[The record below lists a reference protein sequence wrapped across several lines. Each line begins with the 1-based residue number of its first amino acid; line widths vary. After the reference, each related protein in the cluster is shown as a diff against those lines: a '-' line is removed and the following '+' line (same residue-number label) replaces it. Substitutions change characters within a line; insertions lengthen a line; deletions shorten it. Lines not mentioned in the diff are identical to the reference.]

1 MIYAIQQIFD
11 IRVGS
16 SAASPG
22 LKTSFTNDELEQD
35 LGRQL
40 FEKHPFKSLFFVHEG
55 EVAFG
60 KRWYLSR
67 WSKVP
72 GPVIFNESSTTALS
86 CKITTEAI
94 ELESLIL
101 LKFRGKFCP
110 LWKLAKAWDRV
121 GVMKNFPVEYEEK
134 ISNVPV
140 GEEWDSPWFVTFDYN
155 RGVGGFSSPDIS
167 VRSFEEHYKQD
178 ETISVLNIAHTG
190 QQILTTHAMWWNI
203 GLVLK
208 PRNFEGMGKGFDQY
222 ERIGITV
229 WRSGVK
235 LDESYMEA
243 SQGALCLSQILALH
257 KGKGQSWQ
265 VKSGHIG

>member
-86 CKITTEAI
+86 
-94 ELESLIL
+94 
-101 LKFRGKFCP
+101 
-110 LWKLAKAWDRV
+110 
-121 GVMKNFPVEYEEK
+121 
-134 ISNVPV
+134 
-140 GEEWDSPWFVTFDYN
+140 
-155 RGVGGFSSPDIS
+155 GFSSPDIS